1 MVRSKKL
8 IPEVYSGSYDF
19 SIFTG
24 LIDLIY
30 TSREVD
36 ILRIKNAHR
45 PKRAFTEDLV
55 HLASLFGLGTT
66 ANRELLQMYRMLV
79 KNKGTKPAVKA
90 AVAYV
95 TNVRPTEENVL
106 IYKNR
111 ITLYTD
117 GTTSETVS
125 STDAKAKTIA
135 GYHTVLTA
143 FVDLD
148 EMDSTLFETLVRKI
162 APANT
167 TLVVRPMSEKF
178 LYFKGKLSINRW
190 DYTVLTTETS
200 E

>member
-1 MVRSKKL
+1 MVQSKKL
-8 IPEVYSGSYDF
+8 IPQVYSNSYDF
-19 SIFTG
+19 SIFTA

-45 PKRAFTEDLV
+45 PQHVFKEDLV
-55 HLASLFGLGTT
+55 HLASLFGLGVV
-66 ANRELLQMYRMLV
+66 ADRDLIQMYRTLI
-79 KNKGTKPAVKA
+79 KNKGTRPAVKA
-90 AVAYV
+90 AVAYA
-95 TNVRPTEENVL
+95 TNVKPTEENVT

-125 STDAKAKTIA
+125 STEAAAKTVA

-143 FVDLD
+143 FSDFEEV
-148 EMDSTLFETLVRKI
+148 DSTLLELLIRRI

-167 TLVVRPMSEKF
+167 TLVVRPRSEES
-178 LYFKGKLSINRW
+178 LYESGKL
-190 DYTVLTTETS
+190 TVS
-200 E
+200 GS